1 MSLITISQSMGS
13 GDAGLAKRVAE
24 SLNIELY
31 DDLKLKQ
38 KALDMGVRKADLKG
52 LDEKAP
58 GFLDHYLS
66 SKPESYRELLESV
79 VYEVARS
86 GSGVVV
92 GHGSQIL
99 LRDFGCALHVRIHAT
114 ESARVDNVMKLQG
127 LSRETAA
134 KLIHKKDQEQKGFFR
149 FAFNMAWD
157 DPSLY
162 DLIINPAKISTDLAL
177 ELIRETAR
185 SDEIKTCSLTAL
197 EAMERLS
204 LESRVRAELL
214 ANNFTLTT
222 LVLEVPA
229 QGVVAL
235 RGFAYSEDDMDQLV
249 AIAKKVPGVKKVES
263 EISVMDS
270 SHE

>member
-1 MSLITISQSMGS
+1 MALITISQSMGS
-13 GDAGLAKRVAE
+13 GDAGLAKRVAD

-31 DDLKLKQ
+31 DDGKLKE
-38 KALDMGVRKADLKG
+38 KALDMGIRQADLKG

-58 GFLDHYLS
+58 GFLDHFLNY
-66 SKPESYRELLESV
+66 KPESYRELMESV
-79 VYEVARS
+79 VYEVSRS

-99 LRDFGCALHVRIHAT
+99 LRDFGCALHVRIHGPET
-114 ESARVDNVMKLQG
+114 ARVDNLMKLQG
-127 LSRETAA
+127 VSRETAL

-149 FAFNMAWD
+149 FAFNMPWD

-162 DLIINPAKISTDLAL
+162 DLIINPAKISGDMAL
-177 ELIRETAR
+177 KLILEAAR

-197 EAMERLS
+197 DAMERLS
-204 LESRVRAELL
+204 LESRVRSELL
-214 ANNFTLTT
+214 ANNLGLTT

-235 RGFAYSEDDMDQLV
+235 RGFAYSEDDMDKMV
-249 AIAKKVPGVKKVES
+249 AVTKKIPGVKDVRS
-263 EISVMDS
+263 DIAVMNAF
-270 SHE
+270 HE